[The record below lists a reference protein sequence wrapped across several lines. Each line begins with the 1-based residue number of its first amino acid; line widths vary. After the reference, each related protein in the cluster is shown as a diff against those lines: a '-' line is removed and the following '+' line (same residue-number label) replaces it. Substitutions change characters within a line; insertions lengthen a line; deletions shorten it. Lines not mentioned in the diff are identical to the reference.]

1 MPARNRIATLVLL
14 SSTAAFA
21 SPAKHT
27 PPDDDTVKPELLTLR
42 RELYNMEYEDAAKQ
56 LPRFRALCDA
66 DGYPLVGNI
75 ASKGDGR
82 RMQPSEACR
91 ALRTSTKSSS

>member
-1 MPARNRIATLVLL
+1 MSARNRIATLVLL
-14 SSTAAFA
+14 SS
-21 SPAKHT
+21 
-27 PPDDDTVKPELLTLR
+27 KPELLKLR
-42 RELYNMEYEDAAKQ
+42 RELYNMQYDDAAKQ

-82 RMQPSEACR
+82 RMQPSEACNTLH
-91 ALRTSTKSSS
+91 ASTKPSS